1 MSSNPNLVASSED
14 GVIEGDWAM
23 DSDSMRSRRFHDD
36 DIDSQEND
44 EWGRRGLRDRKR
56 WVIPK
61 T

>member
-1 MSSNPNLVASSED
+1 
-14 GVIEGDWAM
+14 M

-36 DIDSQEND
+36 DIGSQEND
-44 EWGRRGLRDRKR
+44 ERGRRGLRDRKR